1 MLFGKLSIPLLE
13 DLAKTNVLLS
23 PPNSMVLDI
32 TKISA
37 IPILLTKWIEE
48 WIGKSIGFVFQ
59 VSITCVL
66 QKLNLPS
73 EVLVFLTNKVEA
85 VLLKSKQK
93 AWA

>member
-1 MLFGKLSIPLLE
+1 MLFGELPLLE

-32 TKISA
+32 TKIST

-48 WIGKSIGFVFQ
+48 WIGKNIRFVFQ
-59 VSITCVL
+59 VSITYVL
-66 QKLNLPS
+66 QKLNFPS

-85 VLLKSKQK
+85 VLLKSNKK
-93 AWA
+93 GLK